1 MAKPRIKADEIAHKA
16 MRKTDEAARRAD
28 ETAHMSQRIAD
39 RARLDT
45 EIRFAKTQF
54 FAVGTASL
62 ALLGAILSVGRS
74 LERFDPLR
82 QTIGVIAAA
91 TVAIVGIVMTG
102 SLQKYLADTRVQMDP
117 SVGGAYSRGSGWVAA
132 VEVTV
137 FVSALV
143 VIHLLRDGS

>member
-1 MAKPRIKADEIAHKA
+1 MAKPRIKADEIAHRA
-16 MRKTDEAARRAD
+16 MRKTHEVARRAD
-28 ETAHMSQRIAD
+28 ETARMSQRIAD
-39 RARLDT
+39 RARLDM

-74 LERFDPLR
+74 LDYLER

-91 TVAIVGIVMTG
+91 SVAIVGISMTV
-102 SLQKYLADTRVQMDP
+102 SLQEHLANTRLQIDA
-117 SVGGAYSRGSGWVAA
+117 SDGGAYSRGSGWVAT
-132 VEVTV
+132 VKVTL

-143 VIHLLRDGS
+143 VIHLLCVGGS